1 MAMRSTVPPPFSAA
15 EIDIMFV
22 RVTRHGTEIAVNFLK
37 DVLREVREKVARG
50 EGVIPDDKIQ
60 GNRY

>member
-1 MAMRSTVPPPFSAA
+1 
-15 EIDIMFV
+15 MFV